1 MANKKIDDLKKDLFY
16 KSENAGEVLKDA
28 EIKKADKFCEDY
40 KKFLD
45 SSKTEREAVKSV
57 VAIAENNGYKK
68 YDETTIQYNHL

>member
-16 KSENAGEVLKDA
+16 KSENAGEVLKDT

-45 SSKTEREAVKSV
+45 SSKTER
-57 VAIAENNGYKK
+57 
-68 YDETTIQYNHL
+68 

>member
-1 MANKKIDDLKKDLFY
+1 MANKKQDDLKKTLFY
-16 KSENAGEVLKDA
+16 KSENAGAVLKES

-57 VAIAENNGYKK
+57 VAIAEKNGYKK
-68 YDETTIQYNHL
+68 